1 MIGTV
6 ELIIIIVVIILLIL
20 GLLVAIRVMRR

>member
-6 ELIIIIVVIILLIL
+6 ELIIIIFVIILLIL